1 MPASEPIGEMRRLA
15 LIQRLTEVLGEEE
28 AATIMESLP
37 PTFWQNLATK
47 DDLKAVEERL
57 CTQFNAEFAKVHA
70 QFDKINGKFTEVN
83 AQFDKINGKFTE
95 VNGKFTEVDGKFTK
109 IEGEFALVRGEM
121 EKNKGEIALLIA
133 NQTRTLMITLV
144 GFALSIWISLLVV
157 GIT

>member
-1 MPASEPIGEMRRLA
+1 MAASEPIGETRRLA

-37 PTFWQNLATK
+37 PTYWQNIATK

-57 CTQFNAEFAKVHA
+57 CNQFNGEFAKVYAH
-70 QFDKINGKFTEVN
+70 FDKINGEFNGEFAKVY
-83 AQFDKINGKFTE
+83 AQ
-95 VNGKFTEVDGKFTK
+95 FTK

>member
-1 MPASEPIGEMRRLA
+1 MPASEPIGERRRLA

-37 PTFWQNLATK
+37 PTYWQNIATK
-47 DDLKAVEERL
+47 DDVRASEERL
-57 CTQFNAEFAKVHA
+57 RTEFS
-70 QFDKINGKFTEVN
+70 
-83 AQFDKINGKFTE
+83 
-95 VNGKFTEVDGKFTK
+95 
-109 IEGEFALVRGEM
+109 GEFALVRGEM

-133 NQTRTLMITLV
+133 NQTRTLMLAMT

>member
-1 MPASEPIGEMRRLA
+1 MPASEPIGERRRLA

-37 PTFWQNLATK
+37 PTYWQNIATK
-47 DDLKAVEERL
+47 DDVRASEERL
-57 CTQFNAEFAKVHA
+57 RTEFSGEFAKVQA
-70 QFDKINGKFTEVN
+70 QFDKI
-83 AQFDKINGKFTE
+83 
-95 VNGKFTEVDGKFTK
+95 NGKFTEVDGKFTK

-133 NQTRTLMITLV
+133 NQTRTLMLAMT